1 MIKENHI
8 GFKEQHYG
16 DKRLNEND
24 KKNSIIINSL
34 KLLFQIQYVN
44 FSIYVILSLEKSKN
58 LYMFL
63 TFLIRLVQT

>member
-34 KLLFQIQYVN
+34 KLLFPIQYVN
-44 FSIYVILSLEKSKN
+44 FSIYVILSLEN
-58 LYMFL
+58 QRIFICFL
-63 TFLIRLVQT
+63 HF